1 MSINTAEL
9 LALPASEQ
17 LRLVELLWDQLEKND
32 SPLPLP
38 DWIDKEGARRLQEM
52 KSDPKLGLDHETV
65 WKRIEAR
72 NG

>member
-1 MSINTAEL
+1 MSISTAEL

-17 LRLVELLWDQLEKND
+17 MRIVELLWDQLGKSE

-38 DWIDKEGARRLQEM
+38 DWIDKEGNRRLQEM
-52 KSDPKLGLDHETV
+52 KSNPNLGLDHETV

>member
-17 LRLVELLWDQLEKND
+17 MRIVELLWDQLGKNET
-32 SPLPLP
+32 PLP
-38 DWIDKEGARRLQEM
+38 DWLDVEGNRRLKKM
-52 KSDPKLGLDHETV
+52 KANPNLGSDHETV
-65 WKRIEAR
+65 WQRIETR